1 MLAKGAWQQKLGH
14 EENEVQVARP
24 NYTFCARDWWKLLEN
39 LYSDLR
45 KSSMTC
51 KNTIEQHSYQIELSS
66 SSIDG

>member
-1 MLAKGAWQQKLGH
+1 MLKLSKDNAREGRLATEKLGH

-51 KNTIEQHSYQIELSS
+51 KKY
-66 SSIDG
+66 D